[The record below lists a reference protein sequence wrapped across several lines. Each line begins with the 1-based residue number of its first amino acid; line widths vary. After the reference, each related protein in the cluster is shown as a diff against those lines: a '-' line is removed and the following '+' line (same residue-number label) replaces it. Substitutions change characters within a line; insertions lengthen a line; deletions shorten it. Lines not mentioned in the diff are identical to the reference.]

1 MGIINDV
8 ELNQLKEIFNEKGNV
23 LHALKSTDYSFKNF
37 GEAYFS
43 FVNANEIKGWK
54 KHTEMILN
62 IIVPIGAIRFILFDD
77 RETSSTYKN
86 FMDVTLGQQNYQRIT
101 VPPGVFMAFQGK
113 GLDRNMLLNIASI
126 PHDPS
131 ESINLELPKIEF
143 SW

>member
-43 FVNANEIKGWK
+43 FINTNEIKGWK
-54 KHTEMILN
+54 KHTEMLLN
-62 IIVPIGAIRFILFDD
+62 IVVPIGAIRFVLIDD
-77 RETSSTYKN
+77 REKSSTYKN
-86 FMDVTLGQQNYQRIT
+86 FMDVTLGQQNYLRLT
-101 VPPGVFMAFQGK
+101 VPPGVLMAFQGI
-113 GLDRNMLLNIASI
+113 GMESNLLLNIASI
-126 PHDPS
+126 PHDPA
-131 ESINLELPKIEF
+131 ESVNLELTKIEF